1 MNAYIV
7 AFKKPEDHPTATDD
21 HISELSKRVEQQGG
35 DPTAHPVPLE
45 RAPGS
50 GPNGSA
56 HSLFELVRFRIKH
69 VYSSRTMRGFAAT
82 MPDALKDE
90 FEANPAIKYVE
101 ADGPV
106 TTQ

>member
-21 HISELSKRVEQQGG
+21 HITELSKRVEQQGG
-35 DPTAHPVPLE
+35 E
-45 RAPGS
+45 
-50 GPNGSA
+50 
-56 HSLFELVRFRIKH
+56 IKH
-69 VYSSRTMRGFAAT
+69 LYNSRTMRGFAAS

-106 TTQ
+106 TIQ